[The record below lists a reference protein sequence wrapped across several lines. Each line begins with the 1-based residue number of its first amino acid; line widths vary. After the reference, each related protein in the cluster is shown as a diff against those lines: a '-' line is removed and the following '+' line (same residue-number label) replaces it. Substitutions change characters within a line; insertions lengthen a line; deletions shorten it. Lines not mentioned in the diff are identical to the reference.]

1 MRISDWSSDVCSSDL
16 RDPLQSIPS
25 IASFIHTLWCIYSEQ
40 ASAER
45 AGHEWSELMQR
56 ALTHATRVREQS
68 PAQFLDVQFRD
79 TVKRPMDV
87 VHDIYRWLK
96 LDLPAD
102 AERAMRDWLAADEK
116 SHQSGGHAY
125 TAEQVEIGRAHV

>member
-1 MRISDWSSDVCSSDL
+1 
-16 RDPLQSIPS
+16 
-25 IASFIHTLWCIYSEQ
+25 
-40 ASAER
+40 
-45 AGHEWSELMQR
+45 MQR

-116 SHQSGGHAY
+116 AHQSGGHVY
-125 TAEQVEIGRAHV
+125 TAEQFGLSDAQLRRDFADYRARYVDVPAMT

>member
-1 MRISDWSSDVCSSDL
+1 MDILLNVFPGAKVIITH

-68 PAQFLDVQFRD
+68 PAQFHDVPFRD
-79 TVKRPMDV
+79 TVRRPMDV
-87 VHDIYRWLK
+87 IHDIYRWRK
-96 LDLPAD
+96 LALPVA
-102 AERAMRDWLAADEK
+102 AERQEERRLGKEWV
-116 SHQSGGHAY
+116 SSGKY
-125 TAEQVEIGRAHV
+125 